1 MTNDKSSKAPAVD
14 PQTLARLAGGLAH
27 ELKNPLSTI
36 GLHLTLL
43 QEDWIDEDSAK
54 ARRTLRTV
62 YLLLNEVGL
71 LKNILED
78 FLLFASTDSLEFK
91 PASINALIEK
101 VVAFSVP

>member
-43 QEDWIDEDSAK
+43 QEDWADEH
-54 ARRTLRTV
+54 
-62 YLLLNEVGL
+62 
-71 LKNILED
+71 
-78 FLLFASTDSLEFK
+78 
-91 PASINALIEK
+91 
-101 VVAFSVP
+101 